1 MVESEMNQIFKH
13 IHSNPEL
20 SLEEYETTDYIFNY
34 LKDKDYLAVCPEQL
48 GNLPTPRKKSELNHC
63 TSKDVFL
70 KKGKVINEDYE
81 DVSENFINGAL
92 KAFDYAIKYQVQE
105 AILKEKS
112 PSCGFRCIYN
122 GDFNSTLVN
131 GEGLFAYLLKKH
143 NVKIL
148 TEEDFREEKKNETN

>member
-1 MVESEMNQIFKH
+1 MEKPIIVSACLLGYNCKYNGKNNQNEKI
-13 IHSNPEL
+13 I
-20 SLEEYETTDYIFNY
+20 NY

-70 KKGKVINEDYE
+70 KEGKVINEDYE